1 MKEGHTMHNTI
12 YGSIADLIGNTP
24 VVEVHGSLIPKDKH
38 LFAKLEY
45 YNPSFSIKDRTALGL
60 VKAAIASGR
69 LKKGGVLI
77 ESTSGNLGK
86 SLAMLGAVYGF
97 RVIVVIDEK
106 TSASVIRW
114 CEAYGAKM
122 EMVHETDENGGYQK
136 TRVAHVK
143 KLLEKYPDA
152 VWPNQYDNE
161 DNPAFHYLTTG
172 EEVAALGI
180 DVIVGSVSTGGHLCG
195 ISRRVKQKQ
204 PGTTVIACDVEG
216 SAVFSNASRSYLVNG
231 SGLSW
236 RSKNID
242 ISVLDKICIL
252 SDQEAISACHILA
265 RESGLLLGGSSGLV
279 LCGSLAWL
287 KQTPSTSVVAIIPD
301 TGANYLDQVYNEEWL
316 AQKGVVLLN
325 HEKLDERLK
334 TKRVYSV
341 EEYCGAEAT
350 MEVSHAG
357 GSF

>member
-1 MKEGHTMHNTI
+1 MHSTI
-12 YGSIADLIGNTP
+12 YGSIADCIGNTP
-24 VVEVHGSLIPKDKH
+24 VVEVRGSLIPREKR

-45 YNPSFSIKDRTALGL
+45 CNPSFSIKDRTALGL
-60 VKAAIASGR
+60 VKAAMASGR
-69 LKKGGVLI
+69 LKKGGTLI

-114 CEAYGAKM
+114 CEAYGAQM
-122 EMVHETDENGGYQK
+122 EMVHEPDENGGYQK
-136 TRVAHVK
+136 TRVARVK

-161 DNPAFHYLTTG
+161 DNPAFHYITTG
-172 EEVAALGI
+172 EEVAGLGI

-195 ISRRVKQKQ
+195 ISRKVKQKRS
-204 PGTTVIACDVEG
+204 GTTVIACDVEG
-216 SAVFSNASRSYLVNG
+216 SAVFGGVFRSYLVNG

-236 RSKNID
+236 RSKNTD

-252 SDQEAISACHILA
+252 SDQEAISACRILA

-287 KQTPSTSVVAIIPD
+287 KQTSSTSVVAIIPD
-301 TGANYLDQVYNEEWL
+301 TGANYLDQIYNQKWL
-316 AQKGVVLLN
+316 AEKGVTLLN
-325 HEKLDERLK
+325 HAELDEHLR
-334 TKRVYSV
+334 TKPIYDV
-341 EEYCGAEAT
+341 EEYCGAEANL
-350 MEVSHAG
+350 EISHAAG
-357 GSF
+357 DLTVIG